1 MERNPIMVKAIAS
14 SVVVAL
20 IIGSVAMGGI
30 AQRQTMDAGIL
41 SEIDLP
47 QGPNAQA
54 ATTQDLLLVDVQGAG
69 NAYGAVAL
77 QGQGILIGQSG
88 RARGL
93 CGGLSLTQ
101 GVSGGEMV
109 IGDQAQQIANCCG
122 PSSEEQALGFVAGQA
137 LGKANCAPGEVRG
150 GQIIG
155 TAQAQFATNSAMTM
169 GEGALIIGGQT
180 ASITGGIGT
189 VTQTMIA
196 DTAQTQTVN

>member
-20 IIGSVAMGGI
+20 VIGSVAMGGI
-30 AQRQTMDAGIL
+30 AQRQTMDAGIA
-41 SEIDLP
+41 SRIDLP

-54 ATTQDLLLVDVQGAG
+54 ATTQDLLVVDVQGAG
-69 NAYGAVAL
+69 NAYNTIAL

-88 RARGL
+88 RASGL
-93 CGGLSLTQ
+93 CGGLTLAQ
-101 GVSGGEMV
+101 RVDGGEMI
-109 IGDQAQQIANCCG
+109 IGDQRQQIADCCA
-122 PSSEEQALGFVAGQA
+122 PSTEEQALGFVAVQA

-150 GQIIG
+150 GQTIG

-180 ASITGGIGT
+180 ASITGGVGT
-189 VTQTMIA
+189 VNQMMVA